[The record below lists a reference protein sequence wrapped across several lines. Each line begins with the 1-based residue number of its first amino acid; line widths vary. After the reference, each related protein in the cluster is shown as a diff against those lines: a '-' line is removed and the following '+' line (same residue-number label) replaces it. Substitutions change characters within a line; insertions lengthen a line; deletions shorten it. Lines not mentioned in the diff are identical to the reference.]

1 MCVCACVCVCV
12 CVWRVPFDE
21 SKSSR
26 PFLKFTR
33 EWIKAH
39 VAQIEVCSKGQ
50 PRVSKSVLHIIGL
63 WVWVPTELQDQIG
76 AGRGKLRW

>member
-1 MCVCACVCVCV
+1 MCVCVCACVCVCV

-21 SKSSR
+21 SISSR

-50 PRVSKSVLHIIGL
+50 PQSIQICASYNRFMGL
-63 WVWVPTELQDQIG
+63 GTN
-76 AGRGKLRW
+76 